1 MNIPVAS
8 LPAPDFTQ
16 FIATPIKKEVIED
29 FIPKMTKGVIR
40 LGEVVINGQKK
51 NPFNNEMYIGL
62 MSRKFEVTKDNYKI
76 YADVEHTLMVYFNVR
91 VSVDP
96 LTHERIFD
104 MGRGD
109 FKFNLGSTTGTSTP
123 PPNPPVLMID
133 GMQVSD
139 IDELL
144 SIPMNTIESIAVDKS
159 GTNFV
164 KGGEDNGLIAI
175 TTRTNAIEEINTE
188 GIMNFKKV
196 IVKGYATPREYFEPK
211 YLLQPEDPNYAKYAT
226 IYWKPEIVTD
236 TTGMASFKFNVPQPI
251 KSIVVRTEGISYE
264 GLVFLHEEMIALP
277 KRN

>member
-1 MNIPVAS
+1 
-8 LPAPDFTQ
+8 
-16 FIATPIKKEVIED
+16 
-29 FIPKMTKGVIR
+29 MTKGVIR
-40 LGEVVINGQKK
+40 LGEVVITGQKK
-51 NPFNNEMYIGL
+51 NPFNNDIYVGS

-76 YADVEHTLMVYFNVR
+76 YADVEHILMVYFNVR
-91 VSVDP
+91 VSIDP
-96 LTHERIFD
+96 LTHERKFD

-109 FKFNLGSTTGTSTP
+109 LRFNLGSAPDGPTTP
-123 PPNPPVLMID
+123 PPLPPVLMID

-175 TTRTNAIEEINTE
+175 TTRTNAIEEVNNDE
-188 GIMNFKKV
+188 IMNFKKV

-236 TTGMASFKFNVPQPI
+236 TTGVASFKFNVPQPI
-251 KSIVVRTEGISYE
+251 KSIIIRTEGISYE
-264 GLVFLHEEMIALP
+264 GLVFLHDELIALP
-277 KRN
+277 KRD